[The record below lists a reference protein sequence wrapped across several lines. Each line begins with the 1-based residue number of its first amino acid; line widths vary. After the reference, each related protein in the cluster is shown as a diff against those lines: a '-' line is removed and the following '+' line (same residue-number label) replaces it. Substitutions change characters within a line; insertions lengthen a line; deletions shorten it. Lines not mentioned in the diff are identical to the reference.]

1 MKAQRLLEM
10 SDLEIQEYINSCHL
24 DNNGSLNLTHFYTES
39 RTSDKHLEWYAKF
52 LRPIKLQKRFPIIN
66 SYWSND
72 GFIYLDIRDRSKG
85 LQIVFKIGEKVEIRK
100 RYECEGNI

>member
-24 DNNGSLNLTHFYTES
+24 DNNNSLNLTHFYIEFQTNG
-39 RTSDKHLEWYAKF
+39 KHLEWYAKF

-66 SYWSND
+66 SSWAND
-72 GFIYLDIRDRSKG
+72 GFIYLDIRDRLKG
-85 LQIVFKIGEKVEIRK
+85 LQIVFKIGGEVEIRK
-100 RYECEGNI
+100 RYECKGNI